1 VKSTGEVIGSE
12 RGRKERRE
20 GCRKG

>member
-1 VKSTGEVIGSE
+1 LVVVREE

-20 GCRKG
+20 KEEDEVEGG